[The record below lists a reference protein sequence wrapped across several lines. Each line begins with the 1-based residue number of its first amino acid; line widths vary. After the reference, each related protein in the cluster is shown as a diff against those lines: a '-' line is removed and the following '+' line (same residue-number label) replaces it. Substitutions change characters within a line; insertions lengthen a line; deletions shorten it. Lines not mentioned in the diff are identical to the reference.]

1 MASQYNN
8 SSLKQGLGWIIG
20 LMLKFGRSLSQRSER
35 HAWQF
40 NSNNFIC
47 QRRSQPQQTKG
58 AVDRCPV
65 WFWKK
70 TYSHSEP
77 RLVLLEATIAALQE
91 VACVWKCHHCA
102 ACTYCA
108 VVILSP
114 FWGYLAVDCM
124 IRTLAGKPWFL
135 YSRLHTVCGANWY
148 VEAILIFDFSNI
160 NI

>member
-40 NSNNFIC
+40 NSNKLIC
-47 QRRSQPQQTKG
+47 WRWSQPRQTKG
-58 AVDRCPV
+58 AVDHCPV

-70 TYSHSEP
+70 HSHSEL
-77 RLVLLEATIAALQE
+77 RLVPLEATIAASQE
-91 VACVWKCHHCA
+91 VACVLKCHHCA

-114 FWGYLAVDCM
+114 LWGYLAVDCM
-124 IRTLAGKPWFL
+124 ITTLAGEPSLDFYTVVCTQFVVQTDTLKP
-135 YSRLHTVCGANWY
+135 
-148 VEAILIFDFSNI
+148 FSSLTLVT
-160 NI
+160 